1 MEIHYRN
8 TDLDLVAAVNLS
20 SLAQVFESQGML
32 LLHIMQNEAGQWS
45 ATFETDQQYDDP
57 EANIAAMLS
66 IIESLDEAEQKIWK
80 NLVFCEF
87 HLGYDCG
94 GEPQNFNQGLS
105 NELLHRVAL
114 IGASLRI
121 TLYPLIIASGK

>member
-1 MEIHYRN
+1 LKIYYRN
-8 TDLDLVAAVNLS
+8 TDLDLVAAVNLN
-20 SLAQVFESQGML
+20 SLTQIFESQGML

-45 ATFETDQQYDDP
+45 ATFETDKQYDDP

-66 IIESLDEAEQKIWK
+66 IIESLDEVEQNIWE
-80 NLVFCEF
+80 NLILREF
-87 HLGYDCG
+87 NIGYDCG
-94 GEPQNFNQGLS
+94 IEPRNFNQDLS

-121 TLYPLIIASGK
+121 TLYPLKLL